1 MLNKIVAI
9 IFIVIF
15 LFIIRFGEP
24 EINDDTVRANGGW
37 EKSQGLPEFTEQV
50 RVGLPDSSAQMAPLL
65 PHRPAP
71 HCLVFLESGVQ
82 PGHPRQAGS
91 VSSAADPAVAK
102 WPPSLL

>member
-50 RVGLPDSSAQMAPLL
+50 RVGLPDSSAQMQSLQFCASG
-65 PHRPAP
+65 
-71 HCLVFLESGVQ
+71 LESGVQ
-82 PGHPRQAGS
+82 WGLRG
-91 VSSAADPAVAK
+91 
-102 WPPSLL
+102 L